1 MAHPPDLNH
10 SHPAPSP
17 EDLKRAAD
25 TFTEGPNIEASPYEL
40 AAARGETPRE
50 GPRADG
56 DALDWDEFQRRY
68 DEWKRATSRF
78 EAEVRAMRE
87 GAPDARARAQALAIE
102 LARLHHAFMESTQP
116 YFKASKDDGG

>member
-1 MAHPPDLNH
+1 MAHPSDPKH
-10 SHPAPSP
+10 SHPAPTP
-17 EDLKRAAD
+17 EDLKQAAD

-50 GPRADG
+50 GPRAD
-56 DALDWDEFQRRY
+56 DALDWDEFQQRY
-68 DEWKRATSRF
+68 DEWKQATSRF

-87 GAPDARARAQALAIE
+87 GAPEARARAQALAIE

-116 YFKASKDDGG
+116 YFKASKVDGG